1 MSLKEKSMVIKS
13 GLFTD
18 TNRCNMNSFALFTDV
33 SLNPTIK
40 LGVGA
45 YLVVPTSFLDVAPD
59 RIVRSEVAERL
70 RTRRFEGTSSTK
82 LEVQTVLWA
91 LEHYRKECKVSGP
104 GKLYVYSDSQCVA
117 GLLRRRPGLEAN
129 SFRSN
134 GTNRLLKNAA
144 LYRNFYKFYDEL
156 KCEVV
161 KLVGHSRLCSH
172 DTVHRIFSLVDRE
185 ARKALKRWM
194 REVEGDSIKS
204 HTHITK
210 KKGTP
215 L

>member
-1 MSLKEKSMVIKS
+1 
-13 GLFTD
+13 
-18 TNRCNMNSFALFTDV
+18 V

-45 YLVVPTSFLDVAPD
+45 CLVVPASFLDIAPD
-59 RIVRSEVAERL
+59 RIVKSEVTEQL

-91 LEHYRKECKVSGP
+91 FEHYRQECKASGP

-129 SFRSN
+129 GFRSN
-134 GTNRLLKNAA
+134 RTNRLLKNAA
-144 LYRNFYKFYDEL
+144 LYRNFYKFHDEL
-156 KCEVV
+156 KCEIV
-161 KLVGHSRLCSH
+161 KVVGHSRSCSH

-194 REVEGDSIKS
+194 REMEGDSIKS
-204 HTHITK
+204 HTCITK
-210 KKGTP
+210 KKGPP